1 MLTARP
7 TTLAGMFD
15 VLDDLPGAHVL
26 AGGSDLMVEV
36 YFGHRYPTSVVCL
49 RRVGELQGYSITDY
63 NVAVSAEPAA
73 STG

>member
-15 VLDDLPGAHVL
+15 VLDKLP
-26 AGGSDLMVEV
+26 GGSDWMVEV
-36 YFGHRYPTSVVCL
+36 NFGNRYPTSVVRL
-49 RRVGELQGYSITDY
+49 RRVGELLGYSITDD
-63 NVAVSAEPAA
+63 NVAVLAEPAA